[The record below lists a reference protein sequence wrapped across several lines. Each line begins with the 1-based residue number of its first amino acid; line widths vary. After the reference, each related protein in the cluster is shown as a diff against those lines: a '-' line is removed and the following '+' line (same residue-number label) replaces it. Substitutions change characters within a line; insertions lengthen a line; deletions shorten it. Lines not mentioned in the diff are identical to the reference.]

1 MAGRT
6 GDSGMTSQPYDD
18 LAPTE
23 SLATRLQ
30 DAPTAPDGTLAP
42 GARLGRYRIE
52 DLLGQGGMGEVYR
65 AAQLEPVRREVALKL
80 MRVQRLQARHL
91 AWFEVERQVLAQM
104 RHPAIAQFY
113 DAGTTEEGYP
123 FFAMELIDGS
133 PITRYC
139 RDQRL
144 SLDARVALFIRV
156 CEGVQHAHHKGV
168 VHRDLKPGN
177 LLVDTL
183 DGRPAPKIIDF
194 GIAMAASLAGD
205 AALERAGTPEYM
217 SPEQAHG
224 DAGQVD
230 TRSDVYSLGVVLC
243 ELVTGVRPEAAG
255 ETWSAETPTAVAPSS
270 RLAAL
275 PAEQARQMADE
286 RGVSLSRMRDRLR
299 GDLDWI
305 VLKAMQH
312 DRDARY
318 DSAAALADDLQR
330 YLDGRVVAAVP
341 PSRGYAARKFLRR
354 HRVAAVAAGFAL
366 LAVLGGLGLSLYG
379 LQQARTQRSVAET
392 RSAEL
397 EKVAAFQQS
406 MLEGID
412 IETMGVGLSEGLV
425 RQVSSLDPSGADAFG
440 ATLAKTS
447 PGDLARDLVD
457 QQLLANAEEA
467 ITRDFAD
474 QPEVAASLRESVGHV
489 YVAIGR
495 YDKAATHFAQ
505 VADYRSRVHGEGAQ
519 ETLRAR
525 NDQVQALLAG
535 PHLDEA
541 EAVLQKVL
549 PRAFALPDNDRV
561 RVKLELAQ
569 AQVISGRGDR
579 PRAKGVIE
587 AVQARLLAS
596 AGEQDPATLEA
607 TNDLSAVQRN
617 LGELPEARANME
629 KVVAGRTAILGPDD
643 EETLSAMGNLAVLR
657 IMNREKESAI
667 ALQRDL
673 TDRYVRK
680 LGSEHPVTLQA
691 RSTLATMMI
700 DGADTASVRTALPLL
715 QDVLAARE
723 RVLGRDHPQTIRTRL
738 NLATAYAKL
747 KDFTAALPLE
757 EQVITARSRVL
768 GPAHPDTLSILVNH
782 AGTLLNAGQAEA
794 ALRLLGD
801 VQPLALKTLGE
812 KHPQAQITMVI
823 RAEAL
828 RVLGRVPEALPEYQ
842 RLFAL
847 RQRLLGEAD
856 LETRIAAW
864 NLIDTYN
871 ELGRKAD
878 AEPLYRRYVAPLL
891 AADPKALT
899 EDDARFVELYRE
911 GKRPGKQPTK
921 RG

>member
-1 MAGRT
+1 MASPT

-23 SLATRLQ
+23 QLATRLQ

-42 GARLGRYRIE
+42 GARLGHYRIE
-52 DLLGQGGMGEVYR
+52 GLLGRGGMGEVYR

-80 MRVQRLQARHL
+80 LRAQKLQARHL
-91 AWFEVERQVLAQM
+91 AHFEVERQVLAQM
-104 RHPAIAQFY
+104 RHPAIAQIY
-113 DAGTTEEGYP
+113 DAGATEEGFP
-123 FFAMELIDGS
+123 FFAMELIEGS

-139 RDQRL
+139 REQRL
-144 SLDARVALFIRV
+144 SLDERVALFIRV

-183 DGRPAPKIIDF
+183 DGRPVPKIIDF
-194 GIAMAASLAGD
+194 GIAMAASLAGE

-224 DAGQVD
+224 DAHQVD
-230 TRSDVYSLGVVLC
+230 TRSDVYSLGVVLY
-243 ELVTGVRPEAAG
+243 ELIAGVRPDAVG
-255 ETWSAETPTAVAPSS
+255 ETWAADTPTAVAPSS
-270 RLAAL
+270 RLASL
-275 PAEQARQMADE
+275 PAEQARQVADE
-286 RGVSLSRMRDRLR
+286 RRLSTAGMRERLR

-318 DSAAALADDLQR
+318 GSVAALADDLQR
-330 YLDGRVVAAVP
+330 YLDGRVVGAVP

-354 HRVAAVAAGFAL
+354 HRTATAAAAVVL
-366 LAVLGGLGLSLYG
+366 LALFAGLGLSLYG
-379 LQQARTQRSVAET
+379 LQQARAQRAVAES

-425 RQVSSLDPSGADAFG
+425 RQVASVDPGASVAFG
-440 ATLAKTS
+440 ATLAKAST
-447 PGDLARDLVD
+447 GDLARDLVD
-457 QQLLANAEEA
+457 RQLLANAENA
-467 ITRDFAD
+467 IARDFAD
-474 QPEVAASLRESVGHV
+474 QPDVAASLRESVARV
-489 YVAIGR
+489 YAAIGR
-495 YDKAATHFAQ
+495 YDKAAEHFGR
-505 VADYRSRVHGEGAQ
+505 VAEHRAATLGDGAP

-525 NDQVQALLAG
+525 NEQVQALLEGA
-535 PHLDEA
+535 HIDQA
-541 EAVLQKVL
+541 DVVLQKAL
-549 PRAFALPDNDRV
+549 PRAFALPENDRV

-569 AQVISGRGDR
+569 AQVISARGDR
-579 PRAKGVIE
+579 PRAKGVVQ
-587 AVQARLLAS
+587 AVQERLLAS
-596 AGEQDPATLEA
+596 AGERDPAALEA
-607 TNDLSAVQRN
+607 TNNLAAVQRS

-629 KVVAGRTAILGPDD
+629 KVVALRTATLGPDD

-657 IMNREKESAI
+657 IMNRERDEAI
-667 ALQRDL
+667 AMQRDL
-673 TDRYVRK
+673 TQRYTRK
-680 LGSEHPVTLQA
+680 FGSEHPTTLQA

-700 DGADTASVRTALPLL
+700 DGGDRKAVKAALPAL
-715 QDVLAARE
+715 QEVLAARE
-723 RVLGRDHPQTIRTRL
+723 RVLGRDHPQTVRTRL

-747 KDFTAALPLE
+747 DDFAAALPLE
-757 EQVITARSRVL
+757 EQVITARSRAL
-768 GPAHPDTLSILVNH
+768 GPGHPDTLSILVNH

-828 RVLGRVPEALPEYQ
+828 RVLGRTAEAVPEYQ
-842 RLFAL
+842 RLFEL
-847 RQRLLGEAD
+847 RRRVLGETD

-864 NLIDTYN
+864 NLIDTYH

-878 AEPLYRRYVAPLL
+878 AEPLYRQYVAPLL
-891 AADPKALT
+891 AADPKTLDD
-899 EDDARFVELYRE
+899 DDARFAELYRE

>member
-1 MAGRT
+1 MAGRP

-30 DAPTAPDGTLAP
+30 DAPTVADGTLAP
-42 GARLGRYRIE
+42 GARLGRYRVE
-52 DLLGQGGMGEVYR
+52 ALLGRGGMGEVYR

-104 RHPAIAQFY
+104 RHPAIAQIY

-144 SLDARVALFIRV
+144 PLDARVALFIRV

-217 SPEQAHG
+217 SPEQAQG
-224 DAGQVD
+224 DPGHVD

-243 ELVTGVRPEAAG
+243 ELVTGVRPQAAG
-255 ETWSAETPTAVAPSS
+255 ETWSADAPTAVAPSS
-270 RLAAL
+270 QLAAL
-275 PAEQARQMADE
+275 PLEQARQMAQE
-286 RGVSLSRMRDRLR
+286 RGLSLTRMRGRLKS
-299 GDLDWI
+299 DLDWI

-318 DSAAALADDLQR
+318 DSVAALADDLQR

-341 PSRGYAARKFLRR
+341 PSRGYAWRKFLRR
-354 HRVAAVAAGFAL
+354 HRTAAAAAGFAL
-366 LAVLGGLGLSLYG
+366 LALLGGLGLSLYG
-379 LQQARTQRSVAET
+379 LQQARAQRSVAEA
-392 RSAEL
+392 RSVEL

-425 RQVSSLDPSGADAFG
+425 RQVSSLDPTAAEAFG

-447 PGDLARDLVD
+447 PNDLARDLVD
-457 QQLLANAEEA
+457 RQLLANAEQA
-467 ITRDFAD
+467 IVRDFAD
-474 QPEVAASLRESVGHV
+474 QPDVAASLRESVGHV
-489 YVAIGR
+489 YAAIGR

-505 VADYRSRVHGEGAQ
+505 VADYRSRTLGEGAQ
-519 ETLRAR
+519 DTLRAR
-525 NDQVQALLAG
+525 NDQVQALLEGA
-535 PHLDEA
+535 HVDQA
-541 EAVLQKVL
+541 EAVLRKAL
-549 PRAFALPDNDRV
+549 PRAFALADNDRV

-569 AQVISGRGDR
+569 AQVISARGDR
-579 PRAKGVIE
+579 LRAKGVIE

-596 AGEQDPATLEA
+596 AGADDPATLEA
-607 TNDLSAVQRN
+607 TNDLAAVQRN

-629 KVVAGRTAILGPDD
+629 TVVARRIATLGADH

-657 IMNREKESAI
+657 IMNREKDAAI

-673 TDRYVRK
+673 TDRYIRK

-700 DGADTASVRTALPLL
+700 DSADEASLHKALPLL
-715 QDVLAARE
+715 EDVLAARE
-723 RVLGRDHPQTIRTRL
+723 RVLGRDHPQTVRTRL
-738 NLATAYAKL
+738 NLATAHARL
-747 KDFTAALPLE
+747 KDFAAALPLE
-757 EQVITARSRVL
+757 EQVITARSRIL
-768 GPAHPDTLSILVNH
+768 GPGHPDTLSILVNH

-794 ALRLLGD
+794 SLRLLGD

-812 KHPQAQITMVI
+812 KHPQAQATMVV

-828 RVLGRVPEALPEYQ
+828 RVLGRLPEALAEFQ
-842 RLFAL
+842 RLFEL
-847 RQRLLGEAD
+847 RRRALGETHV
-856 LETRIAAW
+856 ETRTAAW
-864 NLIDTYN
+864 NLIDTYR
-871 ELGRKAD
+871 ELGRPGE
-878 AEPLYRRYVAPLL
+878 AEPLYRQYIAPLL
-891 AADPKALT
+891 AADPKTL
-899 EDDARFVELYRE
+899 DDADAEFAARYRE

-921 RG
+921 RD

>member
-1 MAGRT
+1 
-6 GDSGMTSQPYDD
+6 MTSQPYDD

-30 DAPTAPDGTLAP
+30 DAPTAADGTLAP
-42 GARLGRYRIE
+42 GARLGHYRIE
-52 DLLGQGGMGEVYR
+52 GLLGRGGMGEVYR

-104 RHPAIAQFY
+104 RHPAIAQIY
-113 DAGTTEEGYP
+113 DAGTTGEGYP

-224 DAGQVD
+224 GAGQVD

-255 ETWSAETPTAVAPSS
+255 ETWSADTPTAVAPSS

-275 PAEQARQMADE
+275 PADQAAQMAQE
-286 RGVSLSRMRDRLR
+286 RGLSLGRMRERLR
-299 GDLDWI
+299 SDLDWI

-330 YLDGRVVAAVP
+330 YLDGRVVSAVP
-341 PSRGYAARKFLRR
+341 ASRGYVWRKFLRR
-354 HRVAAVAAGFAL
+354 HRAAAVAAGFAL
-366 LAVLGGLGLSLYG
+366 LALLGGLGLSLYG
-379 LQQARTQRSVAET
+379 LQQARTQRSLAEA

-425 RQVSSLDPSGADAFG
+425 RQVSSLDPSAADAFG
-440 ATLAKTS
+440 ITLAKTS
-447 PGDLARDLVD
+447 TNDLARDLVD
-457 QQLLANAEEA
+457 QQLLANAEDA
-467 ITRDFAD
+467 IARDFAD

-489 YVAIGR
+489 YSAIGR
-495 YDKAATHFAQ
+495 YDKAAAHFGQ

-525 NDQVQALLAG
+525 DDQVQALLEGA
-535 PHLDEA
+535 HIDQA
-541 EAVLQKVL
+541 EAVLQKAL

-569 AQVISGRGDR
+569 AQVISARGDR

-587 AVQARLLAS
+587 AVQARLLAT
-596 AGEQDPATLEA
+596 AGERDPATLEA
-607 TNDLSAVQRN
+607 TNDLAAVQRN

-629 KVVAGRTAILGPDD
+629 KVVALRTATLGPDN

-657 IMNREKESAI
+657 IMNREKDAAI
-667 ALQRDL
+667 TLQRDL

-700 DGADTASVRTALPLL
+700 DGGDVASVKTALPLL

-723 RVLGRDHPQTIRTRL
+723 RVLGREHPQTIRTRL
-738 NLATAYAKL
+738 NLATAHARL
-747 KDFTAALPLE
+747 KDFAAALPLE

-768 GPAHPDTLSILVNH
+768 GPTHPDTLSILVNH

-828 RVLGRVPEALPEYQ
+828 RVLGRAPEALPEYL
-842 RLFAL
+842 RLFEL
-847 RQRLLGEAD
+847 RRRLLGETD
-856 LETRIAAW
+856 METRVAAW

-878 AEPLYRRYVAPLL
+878 AEPLYRQYVAPLL
-891 AADPKALT
+891 TADPKTLDD
-899 EDDARFVELYRE
+899 DDARFVELYRE
-911 GKRPGKQPTK
+911 GKRPGKQPTR

>member
-23 SLATRLQ
+23 SLATRLH
-30 DAPTAPDGTLAP
+30 DAPTAADGTLAP

-52 DLLGQGGMGEVYR
+52 DLLGRGGMGEVYR

-104 RHPAIAQFY
+104 RHPAIAQIY

-144 SLDARVALFIRV
+144 SLEARVALFIRV

-217 SPEQAHG
+217 SPEQAQG
-224 DAGQVD
+224 DASQVD

-275 PAEQARQMADE
+275 PADQAEQMAQE
-286 RGVSLSRMRDRLR
+286 RGLSLARMRERLR

-318 DSAAALADDLQR
+318 DSVAALADDLQR
-330 YLDGRVVAAVP
+330 YLDGRVVTAVP
-341 PSRGYAARKFLRR
+341 PSRGYVWRKFLRR
-354 HRVAAVAAGFAL
+354 HRAAAVAAGFAL
-366 LAVLGGLGLSLYG
+366 LALFGGLGLSLYG
-379 LQQARTQRSVAET
+379 LQQARTQRSVAEA

-425 RQVSSLDPSGADAFG
+425 RQVGSLDPSAADAFG

-447 PGDLARDLVD
+447 TGDLARDLVD
-457 QQLLANAEEA
+457 QQLLANAETA
-467 ITRDFAD
+467 IVRDFAD

-489 YVAIGR
+489 YAAIGR
-495 YDKAATHFAQ
+495 YDKAAAHFAQ
-505 VADYRSRVHGEGAQ
+505 VADYRSRVHGDGAP

-525 NDQVQALLAG
+525 NEQVQALLEGA
-535 PHLDEA
+535 HIDQA
-541 EAVLQKVL
+541 ETVLQKAL
-549 PRAFALPDNDRV
+549 PRAFALPDNDRA

-569 AQVISGRGDR
+569 AQVISARGDR

-596 AGEQDPATLEA
+596 AGEDDPATLEA

-629 KVVAGRTAILGPDD
+629 KVVAGRTATLGPDN

-657 IMNREKESAI
+657 IMNREKDTAI
-667 ALQRDL
+667 SLQRDL

-700 DGADTASVRTALPLL
+700 DGADTASVKTALPLL
-715 QDVLAARE
+715 QEVLAARE

-738 NLATAYAKL
+738 NLATAHAKL
-747 KDFTAALPLE
+747 KDFAAALPLE

-768 GPAHPDTLSILVNH
+768 GPTHPDTLSILVNH
-782 AGTLLNAGQAEA
+782 AGTLLNAGQPEA

-828 RVLGRVPEALPEYQ
+828 RVLGRVPEALPEYL
-842 RLFAL
+842 RLFEL
-847 RQRLLGEAD
+847 RRRVLGETHM
-856 LETRIAAW
+856 ETRVAAW

-871 ELGRKAD
+871 ELGRRAD

-891 AADPKALT
+891 AADPKTLKD
-899 EDDARFVELYRE
+899 DDARFVELYRE
-911 GKRPGKQPTK
+911 GKRPGKQPTT

>member
-1 MAGRT
+1 MPGRT

-30 DAPTAPDGTLAP
+30 DAPTAADGTLAP
-42 GARLGRYRIE
+42 GARLGHYRIE
-52 DLLGQGGMGEVYR
+52 ALLGRGGMGEVYR

-104 RHPAIAQFY
+104 RHPAIAQIY
-113 DAGTTEEGYP
+113 DAGTTGEGYP
-123 FFAMELIDGS
+123 FFAMELTDGS

-144 SLDARVALFIRV
+144 SMDARVALFIRV

-217 SPEQAHG
+217 SPEQAQG

-243 ELVTGVRPEAAG
+243 ELVTGVRPDAAG

-275 PAEQARQMADE
+275 PLEQARQMAQE
-286 RGVSLSRMRDRLR
+286 RGLSLARMRGRLR
-299 GDLDWI
+299 KDLDWI

-318 DSAAALADDLQR
+318 DSVAALADDLQR
-330 YLDGRVVAAVP
+330 YLDGRVVTAVP
-341 PSRGYAARKFLRR
+341 TSRSYVWRKFLSR
-354 HRVAAVAAGFAL
+354 HRTAAVAGGFAL
-366 LAVLGGLGLSLYG
+366 LALLGGLGVSLYG
-379 LQQARTQRSVAET
+379 LQQARMQRSVAEA

-397 EKVAAFQQS
+397 EKVADFQQS

-425 RQVSSLDPSGADAFG
+425 RQIGSLDPSAADAFG

-447 PGDLARDLVD
+447 TNDLARDLVD
-457 QQLLANAEEA
+457 RQLLANAEEA

-474 QPEVAASLRESVGHV
+474 QPDVAARLRESVGHV
-489 YVAIGR
+489 YAAIGL
-495 YDKAATHFAQ
+495 YDKAAAHFAQ
-505 VADYRSRVHGEGAQ
+505 VADYRSRVLGEGAQ
-519 ETLRAR
+519 DTLRAR
-525 NDQVQALLAG
+525 NDQVKALLEGA
-535 PHLDEA
+535 HIDQA
-541 EAVLQKVL
+541 EAALQKAL
-549 PRAFALPDNDRV
+549 PRAFALADNDRV

-569 AQVISGRGDR
+569 AQVISARGDR
-579 PRAKGVIE
+579 PRAKAVVE
-587 AVQARLLAS
+587 AVQARLLAT
-596 AGEQDPATLEA
+596 AGQDDPATLEA
-607 TNDLSAVQRN
+607 TNYLAAVQRN

-629 KVVAGRTAILGPDD
+629 TVVARRTATLGADHED
-643 EETLSAMGNLAVLR
+643 TLSAMGNLAVLR
-657 IMNREKESAI
+657 IMNREKDAAI
-667 ALQRDL
+667 SLQRDL

-691 RSTLATMMI
+691 RSTLATMMT
-700 DGADTASVRTALPLL
+700 DGGSVASVEAALPLL
-715 QDVLAARE
+715 RDVLAARE
-723 RVLGRDHPQTIRTRL
+723 RVLGRDHPQTVRTRL
-738 NLATAYAKL
+738 NLATAHARL
-747 KDFTAALPLE
+747 KDFAAALPLE
-757 EQVITARSRVL
+757 EQVITARSRTL
-768 GPAHPDTLSILVNH
+768 GPGHPDTLSILVNH
-782 AGTLLNAGQAEA
+782 AGTLLNAGQTEA
-794 ALRLLGD
+794 SLRLLGD

-812 KHPQAQITMVI
+812 KHPQAQATMVI

-828 RVLGRVPEALPEYQ
+828 RVLGRVPDALAEFQ
-842 RLFAL
+842 RLFEL
-847 RQRLLGEAD
+847 RRRALGETHV
-856 LETRIAAW
+856 ETRTAAW
-864 NLIDTYN
+864 NLIDTYR
-871 ELGRKAD
+871 ELGRPAE
-878 AEPLYRRYVAPLL
+878 AEPLYRQYIAPLL
-891 AADPKALT
+891 AADPETLA
-899 EDDARFVELYRE
+899 DADAEFVERYRS
-911 GKRPGKQPTK
+911 GKRPGKQTIR

>member
-23 SLATRLQ
+23 NLATRLQ

-52 DLLGQGGMGEVYR
+52 TLLGRGGMGEVYR

-104 RHPAIAQFY
+104 RHPAIAQIY

-123 FFAMELIDGS
+123 FFAMELTDGS

-144 SLDARVALFIRV
+144 PLDARVALFIRV

-177 LLVDTL
+177 LLVETL

-217 SPEQAHG
+217 SPEQAQG
-224 DAGQVD
+224 DAAQVD

-255 ETWSAETPTAVAPSS
+255 ETWSAETPTAVVPSS

-275 PAEQARQMADE
+275 PAGQAEQMAQE
-286 RGVSLSRMRDRLR
+286 RGLSLARMRERLR

-318 DSAAALADDLQR
+318 GSVAALADDLQR
-330 YLDGRVVAAVP
+330 YLDGEVVAAVP
-341 PSRGYAARKFLRR
+341 PSRGYVWRKFLRR
-354 HRVAAVAAGFAL
+354 HRASAVAAGFAL
-366 LAVLGGLGLSLYG
+366 LALLGGLGLSLYG
-379 LQQARTQRSVAET
+379 LQQAHTQRSVAEA

-425 RQVSSLDPSGADAFG
+425 RQVGSLDPSAAEAFG

-447 PGDLARDLVD
+447 TGDLARDLVD
-457 QQLLANAEEA
+457 QQLLANAENA
-467 ITRDFAD
+467 IARDFAD
-474 QPEVAASLRESVGHV
+474 QPDVAASLRESVGHV
-489 YVAIGR
+489 YMAIGR
-495 YDKAATHFAQ
+495 YDKAVAHFAQ

-525 NDQVQALLAG
+525 NDQVQALLAA
-535 PHLDEA
+535 PHVDEA
-541 EAVLQKVL
+541 EAVLQKAL
-549 PRAFALPDNDRV
+549 PRAFSLADNDRA

-569 AQVISGRGDR
+569 AQVISARGDR

-596 AGEQDPATLEA
+596 AGKDDPATLEA
-607 TNDLSAVQRN
+607 TNDLAAVQRN
-617 LGELPEARANME
+617 LGELREARANME
-629 KVVAGRTAILGPDD
+629 AVVAGRTATLGADH

-657 IMNREKESAI
+657 IMNRERDEAI
-667 ALQRDL
+667 TMQRDL
-673 TDRYVRK
+673 TQRYTRK
-680 LGSEHPVTLQA
+680 FGSEHPTTLQA

-700 DGADTASVRTALPLL
+700 DGGDTKAVTAALPAL
-715 QDVLAARE
+715 QEVLAARA
-723 RVLGRDHPQTIRTRL
+723 RVLGRDHPQTVRTRL

-747 KDFTAALPLE
+747 KDFASALPLE
-757 EQVITARSRVL
+757 EQVITARSRAL
-768 GPAHPDTLSILVNH
+768 GPTHPDTLSILVNH

-828 RVLGRVPEALPEYQ
+828 RMLGRVPEALPEYQ
-842 RLFAL
+842 RLFEL
-847 RQRLLGEAD
+847 RRRLLGETD
-856 LETRIAAW
+856 RETRIAAW

-891 AADPKALT
+891 AADPKTLK
-899 EDDARFVELYRE
+899 DDEAHFVELYRE
-911 GKRPGKQPTK
+911 GRRPGKQPGK
-921 RG
+921 PG

>member
-52 DLLGQGGMGEVYR
+52 DLLGRGGMGEVYR
-65 AAQLEPVRREVALKL
+65 AAQLEPVRRDVALKL
-80 MRVQRLQARHL
+80 MRAQRLQARHL

-104 RHPAIAQFY
+104 RHPAIAQIY

-133 PITRYC
+133 PITRHC
-139 RDQRL
+139 RDHRL
-144 SLDARVALFIRV
+144 SLDERVALFIRV

-177 LLVDTL
+177 LLVDTV

-217 SPEQAHG
+217 SPEQAQG
-224 DAGQVD
+224 DASQVD

-243 ELVTGVRPEAAG
+243 ELVSGVRPEAVG
-255 ETWSAETPTAVAPSS
+255 ETWAAETPTAVAPSS

-275 PAEQARQMADE
+275 PADQALQVAQE
-286 RGVSLSRMRDRLR
+286 RGLSLARMRARLR
-299 GDLDWI
+299 SDLDWI

-318 DSAAALADDLQR
+318 GAVAALADDLQR

-341 PSRGYAARKFLRR
+341 PSRRYVWRKFLRR
-354 HRVAAVAAGFAL
+354 HRAAAVAAGFAL
-366 LAVLGGLGLSLYG
+366 LALLGGLGLSLYG
-379 LQQARTQRSVAET
+379 MQQARTQRSVAEA

-412 IETMGVGLSEGLV
+412 IETMGIGLSEGLV
-425 RQVSSLDPSGADAFG
+425 RQVGRLDPSAADAFG

-447 PGDLARDLVD
+447 PNDLARDLVD
-457 QQLLANAEEA
+457 RQLLANAEQA
-467 ITRDFAD
+467 IARDFAD

-489 YVAIGR
+489 YAAIGL
-495 YDKAATHFAQ
+495 YDKAAAHFAQ
-505 VADYRSRVHGEGAQ
+505 VADYRSRVLGEGAQ
-519 ETLRAR
+519 QTLRAR
-525 NDQVQALLAG
+525 NDQVEALLQGA
-535 PHLDEA
+535 HIDQA
-541 EAVLQKVL
+541 EAALQKAL

-569 AQVISGRGDR
+569 AQVISARGDR

-596 AGEQDPATLEA
+596 AGEADPATLEA
-607 TNDLSAVQRN
+607 TNNLAAVQRN
-617 LGELPEARANME
+617 LGELAEARANME
-629 KVVAGRTAILGPDD
+629 KVVALRTATLGPDD
-643 EETLSAMGNLAVLR
+643 DETLSAMGTLAVLR
-657 IMNREKESAI
+657 IMNREREEAI
-667 ALQRDL
+667 TMQSELTQRYL
-673 TDRYVRK
+673 RK
-680 LGSEHPVTLQA
+680 FGSEHPTTLQA

-700 DGADTASVRTALPLL
+700 DGGDRKALKAAVPALRE
-715 QDVLAARE
+715 VLAARE
-723 RVLGRDHPQTIRTRL
+723 RVLGRDHPQTVRTRL
-738 NLATAYAKL
+738 NLATAYARL
-747 KDFTAALPLE
+747 DDFAAALPLE
-757 EQVITARSRVL
+757 EQVITARSRTQ
-768 GPAHPDTLSILVNH
+768 GATHPDTLSILVNH

-812 KHPQAQITMVI
+812 KHPQAQVTMVI

-828 RVLGRVPEALPEYQ
+828 RVLGRTAEAVPEYE
-842 RLFAL
+842 RLFEL
-847 RQRLLGEAD
+847 RRRVLGETD

-864 NLIDTYN
+864 NLIDTYD

-878 AEPLYRRYVAPLL
+878 AQALYRQYVAPLL
-891 AADPKALT
+891 AADPTTLDD
-899 EDDARFVELYRE
+899 DDADFVQRYRK
-911 GKRPGKQPTK
+911 GDRPGKQSTP